1 MAAYQHEAI
10 KLGFLH
16 HRFLRGTA
24 PADFAAQGQE
34 YVDNL
39 RALRPSLVWPRPGL
53 PTAAGTVRPTGGSW

>member
-24 PADFAAQGQE
+24 PPDFAAQGQE

-39 RALRPSLVWPRPGL
+39 RALRPSLVWPRAGL
-53 PTAAGTVRPTGGSW
+53 PTGAAAVRPTGGSW